1 MPGPGMELI
10 GEEEI
15 QEVLDVLRGGYLFRY
30 GISLGSE
37 VDPRFKG
44 KVYQVEKEIA
54 DYCGLRHAVAVNS
67 GTSALLTALAGLGI
81 GPGDE
86 VIVPGY
92 TFIASLSSIVYSRAV
107 PVLAEVDRTFNLD
120 PEDVQAK
127 ITPRT
132 KAIMAVHMMGNP
144 ARLDELRAIA
154 DERGLLL
161 VEDCCQAFGATYK
174 GRPVGSI
181 GHAGAFSFNVYKTIT
196 SGDGGM
202 VVTND
207 EEVYTRCFAFHDQG
221 HSPLRTGVEIGKRPF
236 IGLDFR
242 FTELQAAVLLAQFR
256 KLPQIVSHLRANKKR
271 YKEIIANLP
280 GLEFREITDP
290 EGECA
295 TMLTVI
301 LPNEAV
307 ARNIAD
313 ELGTKVAADAG
324 WHVYSN
330 MEQILEQR
338 TVTAEK
344 CPFTCSPYADRGGNM
359 QYRKGML
366 PRTDALL
373 ARSLN
378 ISIGVSDPG
387 LSSAFG
393 VTMRDGLEVVEERAT
408 RFTQVAAR
416 YLNRSRAVSD
426 SGAVTGGARS

>member
-44 KVYQVEKEIA
+44 KVYEVEKQVA
-54 DYCGLRHAVAVNS
+54 DYCGRRYAVAVNS
-67 GTSALLTALAGLGI
+67 GTSALLTAVCGLGI

-92 TFIASLSSIVYSRAV
+92 TFIASLSSIIFARAV
-107 PVLAEVDRTFNLD
+107 PMLAEIDRSFNLD
-120 PEDVQAK
+120 PDDVRAK

-144 ARLDELRAIA
+144 ARLNELKAIA
-154 DERGLLL
+154 DQHGLLL
-161 VEDCCQAFGATYK
+161 IEDAAQAFGATYH

-202 VVTND
+202 VVTDD
-207 EEVYTRCFAFHDQG
+207 EEVYRRAFAFHDQG
-221 HSPLRTGVEIGKRPF
+221 HLPLRTGVEIGKRPF
-236 IGLDFR
+236 FGLDFR
-242 FTELQAAVLLAQFR
+242 YTELQAAVLIAQFR
-256 KLPQIVSHLRANKKR
+256 KLPQLLKRLRENKKI
-271 YKEIIANLP
+271 YKQLIGGLP
-280 GLEFREITDP
+280 GLRFREITDP

-301 LPNEAV
+301 LPNEEV
-307 ARNIAD
+307 ARKIAG

-324 WHVYSN
+324 WH
-330 MEQILEQR
+330 
-338 TVTAEK
+338 
-344 CPFTCSPYADRGGNM
+344 
-359 QYRKGML
+359 
-366 PRTDALL
+366 
-373 ARSLN
+373 
-378 ISIGVSDPG
+378 
-387 LSSAFG
+387 
-393 VTMRDGLEVVEERAT
+393 
-408 RFTQVAAR
+408 
-416 YLNRSRAVSD
+416 
-426 SGAVTGGARS
+426 

>member
-1 MPGPGMELI
+1 MELI

-15 QEVLDVLRGGYLFRY
+15 AEVLEVLRGGYLFRY

-37 VDPRFKG
+37 VDPRFQG
-44 KVYQVEKEIA
+44 KVYKVEEEIA
-54 DYCGLRHAVAVNS
+54 KYCGLRHAVAVNS
-67 GTSALLTALAGLGI
+67 GTSALLTALAGLAI

-86 VIVPGY
+86 VIAPGY
-92 TFIASLSSIVYSRAV
+92 TFIASLSSIVYAGAV

-120 PEDVQAK
+120 PEDVRAK

-144 ARLDELRAIA
+144 ARLDELKAIA
-154 DERGLLL
+154 EQHDLLL
-161 VEDCCQAFGATYK
+161 IEDAAQAFGATYK

-181 GHAGAFSFNVYKTIT
+181 GDIGAFSFNVYKTIT

-202 VVTND
+202 IVTDD
-207 EEVYTRCFAFHDQG
+207 EEVYRRCFAFHDQG
-221 HSPLRTGVEIGKRPF
+221 HAPLRTGVEIGERPF

-242 FTELQAAVLLAQFR
+242 FTELQAAVLLAQLR
-256 KLPQIVSHLRANKKR
+256 KLPRIVNHLRANKRR
-271 YKEIIANLP
+271 YKEIIAEVP
-280 GLEFREITDP
+280 GLEFRELTDP
-290 EGECA
+290 EGDCA

-301 LPNEAV
+301 LPSEAI
-307 ARNIAD
+307 ARSLAK

-338 TVTAEK
+338 TVTPQK
-344 CPFTCSPYADRGGNM
+344 CPFTCSPYTSKGGNM
-359 QYRKGML
+359 RYFKGML

-387 LSSAFG
+387 LSSGFG
-393 VTMRDGLEVVEERAT
+393 VTMRDGLDVVEERAI
-408 RFTQVAAR
+408 RFRDLANK
-416 YLNRSRAVSD
+416 YLRDKSA
-426 SGAVTGGARS
+426 SGVLAGPRP